1 MQPESGSP
9 YGAGANGENDGNR
22 VRQERQEKQE
32 IQENHGNQENRE
44 SQEYR
49 EDYEKREHQENQEN
63 QENYENHE
71 SRENDENAGNR
82 ENREYDENRASRS
95 HGGNPSLYGYAG
107 NDANARNDSK
117 ENDGPS
123 ANKRGK
129 GSWAWAAGL
138 VVLLSKGKGILL
150 ALLKFGKPLLSMLVT
165 VGAYA
170 LVYPWT
176 FALGFVALIF
186 VHEMGHVWVAKRKGL
201 PVSAPVFIP
210 FLGAMILL
218 KRQPKDAVTEAAI
231 AIGGPLLGSAGALLC
246 YGIWYWSGSEVWLAL
261 SYVGFFL
268 NLINLL
274 PIHPLDGGRIA
285 VAVSRW
291 LWVVGA
297 VAGPF
302 VIWYTHSILFLLL
315 WIWFLWQMYRRFFG
329 KSKGGGRAH
338 YAEGMYRADVDP
350 ALPDWYLSGQLHKR
364 ELPFTAYCRMDGQ
377 HVVEF
382 SWDTLSFKG
391 ELEIDQPCTIR
402 SVSIVQVAGPDAE
415 RRVTLRVRAEGEVHE
430 PSNYYEVPLAARWRF
445 GLLYGGLAAGLA
457 FMMWLV
463 HESGLTRP

>member
-1 MQPESGSP
+1 M
-9 YGAGANGENDGNR
+9 
-22 VRQERQEKQE
+22 
-32 IQENHGNQENRE
+32 
-44 SQEYR
+44 
-49 EDYEKREHQENQEN
+49 
-63 QENYENHE
+63 
-71 SRENDENAGNR
+71 
-82 ENREYDENRASRS
+82 
-95 HGGNPSLYGYAG
+95 
-107 NDANARNDSK
+107 
-117 ENDGPS
+117 
-123 ANKRGK
+123 
-129 GSWAWAAGL
+129 
-138 VVLLSKGKGILL
+138 VLLSKGKGILL